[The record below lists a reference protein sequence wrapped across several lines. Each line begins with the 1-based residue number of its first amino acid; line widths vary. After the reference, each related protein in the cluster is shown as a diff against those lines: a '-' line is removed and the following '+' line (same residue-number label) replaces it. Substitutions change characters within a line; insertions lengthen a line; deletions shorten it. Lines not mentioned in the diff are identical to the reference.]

1 MVGKRKTKT
10 DKKRQ
15 TQLLDN
21 TKLTSHNLPLLL
33 SPQEGIFAT
42 LLLNKT
48 TSLFS

>member
-10 DKKRQ
+10 EKKRQ

-21 TKLTSHNLPLLL
+21 TKLTPHNLPLLL
-33 SPQEGIFAT
+33 RPEKRNFAT